1 MTILRAALAQIN
13 TTVGDLRG
21 NTAKILDYIQR
32 ARALGADLV
41 SFPELT
47 ITGYPPEDLLYKPH
61 LIKENRTCLDQVAEH
76 SEGIA
81 VVVGVVDRDEEG
93 NLFNA
98 AAVIQ
103 DRHLLGIY
111 HKFHLPNYGVFD
123 EKRYFVPGEESP
135 VFDINGVPVGVNV
148 CEDIWFESGPTN
160 VQADA
165 GARVIVNINGSPY
178 HRGKGREREEML
190 AGRAR
195 DNGVYVCYTNLVGGQ
210 DELVF
215 DGGSTVFSPSGDVL
229 ARGKQFEEDLL
240 RIDIDPDLPHPPAP
254 PLRDPLPDLEE
265 VYEALTIGTRDYVRK
280 NGFKKV
286 VIGLSGGIDS
296 TLTATVAADALGPE
310 NVTVV
315 TMPSRYSSEGSVAD
329 SDILAKNLGI
339 ELWNITIEDMFQSSL
354 DSLEP
359 FFAGTGSGIAEE
371 NLQARMRGILLMAIS
386 NKFGWLVLTTG
397 NKSEMAMGYGTLYGD
412 MAGGFAVIKD
422 VPKVLVYQLAETRN
436 ARGPGPVIPR
446 SVIDK
451 EPSAELRPDQKD
463 TDSLPPYE
471 VLDPVLEAYVEQ
483 DKSLA
488 DIMDM
493 GFDEEM
499 VKRVIKAVDRN
510 EYKRRQAAPGVKITP
525 RNFGRDRRMPI
536 VNWYRGF

>member
-1 MTILRAALAQIN
+1 MTKFRAALAQIN

-21 NTAKILDYIQR
+21 NTAKIIEYIDR
-32 ARALGADLV
+32 ARAEGADLV

-47 ITGYPPEDLLYKPH
+47 ITGYPPEDLLYKH
-61 LIKENRTCLDQVAEH
+61 NLIRDNRACLDELIEH
-76 SEGIA
+76 STGIA
-81 VVVGVVDRDEEG
+81 VVVGFVDRDEE
-93 NLFNA
+93 LFNA

-103 DRHLLGIY
+103 DRKLLGVY
-111 HKFHLPNYGVFD
+111 HKVHLPNYGVFD
-123 EKRYFVPGEESP
+123 EQRYFQSGSECP
-135 VFDINGVPVGVNV
+135 VFDINGTCVGVNV
-148 CEDIWFESGPTN
+148 CEDIWYESGPTN
-160 VQADA
+160 VQSKA
-165 GARVIVNINGSPY
+165 GARVIMNINGSPY
-178 HRGKGREREEML
+178 HRGKGRFREQML
-190 AGRAR
+190 ADRAR
-195 DNGVYVCYTNLVGGQ
+195 DNGVYVFYTNLVGGQ

-215 DGGSTVFSPSGDVL
+215 DGGSCVFSPSGDVL

-240 RIDIDPDLPHPPAP
+240 LVDINPDATHPAVDPNPEPA
-254 PLRDPLPDLEE
+254 LADLEE

-280 NGFKKV
+280 NGFEKV

-296 TLTATVAADALGPE
+296 TLTATIAADALGPE
-310 NVTVV
+310 NVVVV
-315 TMPSRYSSEGSVAD
+315 TMPSRYSSEGSIAD
-329 SDILAKNLGI
+329 SDILAKNLGVK
-339 ELWNITIEDMFQSSL
+339 LWNISIEDMFQSSL
-354 DSLEP
+354 DSLDP
-359 FFAGTGSGIAEE
+359 LFAGTGSGVAEE
-371 NLQARMRGILLMAIS
+371 NLQARMRGNLLMAIS

-422 VPKVLVYQLAETRN
+422 VPKVLVYELAETRN
-436 ARGPGPVIPR
+436 ARDPSPVIPQ

-463 TDSLPPYE
+463 TDSLPPYS

-483 DKSLA
+483 DKSPA
-488 DIMDM
+488 DIISM

>member
-1 MTILRAALAQIN
+1 MTKLRAALAQIN

-21 NTAKILDYIQR
+21 NTAKVLDYIDR
-32 ARALGADLV
+32 AQAQGADIV

-47 ITGYPPEDLLYKPH
+47 ITGYPPEDLLYKH
-61 LIKENRTCLDQVAEH
+61 NLIRENRECLDRIIEH
-76 SEGIA
+76 SAGIA
-81 VVVGVVDRDEEG
+81 VVVGFVDWDEG
-93 NLFNA
+93 LFNA

-103 DRHLLGIY
+103 DRKLLGIY
-111 HKFHLPNYGVFD
+111 HKVHLPNYGVFD
-123 EKRYFVPGEESP
+123 EKRYFQSGEECP
-135 VFDINGVPVGVNV
+135 VFDINGTSVGVNV
-148 CEDIWFESGPTN
+148 CEDIWYKSGPTN
-160 VQADA
+160 VQADY
-165 GARVIVNINGSPY
+165 GARVIMNINGSPY
-178 HRGKGREREEML
+178 HRGKGRFREEML

-215 DGGSTVFSPSGDVL
+215 DGGSCVFSPSGDVL
-229 ARGKQFEEDLL
+229 ARGRQFEEDLL
-240 RIDIDPDLPHPPAP
+240 LIDIDSESNQPDTTPID
-254 PLRDPLPDLEE
+254 DPLPDLEE
-265 VYEALTIGTRDYVRK
+265 VYQALTIGTRDYVRK
-280 NGFKKV
+280 NGFKQV

-296 TLTATVAADALGPE
+296 TLTATIAADALGPE
-310 NVTVV
+310 NVVVV
-315 TMPSRYSSEGSVAD
+315 TMPSRYSSEGSIAD
-329 SDILAKNLGI
+329 SDILAKNLGVK
-339 ELWNITIEDMFQSSL
+339 LWNISIEDMFQSSL
-354 DSLEP
+354 DSLDP
-359 FFAGTGSGIAEE
+359 HFVGTGSGITEE

-422 VPKVLVYQLAETRN
+422 VPKVLVYELAETRN
-436 ARGPGPVIPR
+436 ARGPSPVIPQ

-463 TDSLPPYE
+463 TDSLPPYS

-483 DKSLA
+483 DKSPA
-488 DIMDM
+488 DITGM

>member
-1 MTILRAALAQIN
+1 MTTLRAALAQIN
-13 TTVGDLRG
+13 TTVGDLKG
-21 NTAKILDYIQR
+21 NTAKTLDYIDR
-32 ARALGADLV
+32 ARAHSAHV
-41 SFPELT
+41 VAFPELT

-61 LIKENRTCLDQVAEH
+61 LIRENRSCLDKIVEA
-76 SEGIA
+76 SAGIA
-81 VVVGVVDRDEEG
+81 VVIGFVDSNDRGD
-93 NLFNA
+93 LFNS

-103 DRHLLGIY
+103 DRRLTGIY
-111 HKFHLPNYGVFD
+111 HKVHLPNYGVFD
-123 EKRYFVPGEESP
+123 EKRYFLPGADSP
-135 VFDINGVPVGVNV
+135 VFEINNTPVGVNV
-148 CEDIWFESGPTN
+148 CEDIWFKHGPTN
-160 VQADA
+160 LQASA
-165 GARVIVNINGSPY
+165 GARVIMNINGSPY
-178 HRGKGREREEML
+178 HRGKGCERERML
-190 AGRAR
+190 ADRAR

-215 DGGSTVFSPSGDVL
+215 DGGSTVFSPSGDVI

-240 RIDIDPDLPHPPAP
+240 VIDIDPTLPHPPAP
-254 PLRDPLPDLEE
+254 PLPDPLPDLEE

-280 NGFKKV
+280 NGFEKV

-296 TLTATVAADALGPE
+296 TLTATVAADALGPD

-339 ELWNITIEDMFQSSL
+339 DLWNITIEDMFQASL
-354 DSLEP
+354 DSLAP
-359 FFAGTGSGIAEE
+359 HFAGTESGIAEE
-371 NLQARMRGILLMAIS
+371 NLQARMRGNLLMAIS

-436 ARGPGPVIPR
+436 ARGPSPVIPR

-463 TDSLPPYE
+463 TDSLPPYDT
-471 VLDPVLEAYVEQ
+471 LDPVLEAYVEQ

-488 DIMDM
+488 EIVDM
-493 GFDEEM
+493 GFDQEM

-536 VNWYRGF
+536 VNHYRGF

>member
-1 MTILRAALAQIN
+1 MTKLRAALAQIN

-21 NTAKILDYIQR
+21 NTAKIIEYIDR
-32 ARALGADLV
+32 ARAQGADLV

-47 ITGYPPEDLLYKPH
+47 ITGYPPEDLLYKH
-61 LIKENRTCLDQVAEH
+61 NLIRDNRECLDEVIEH
-76 SEGIA
+76 SAGIA
-81 VVVGVVDRDEEG
+81 VVVGFVDWEEG
-93 NLFNA
+93 LFNA
-98 AAVIQ
+98 AAVIR
-103 DRHLLGIY
+103 DRRLLGIY
-111 HKFHLPNYGVFD
+111 HKVHLPNYGVFD
-123 EKRYFVPGEESP
+123 EKRYFQSGSECP
-135 VFDINGVPVGVNV
+135 VFDINGTCVGVNV
-148 CEDIWFESGPTN
+148 CEDIWYESGPTN
-160 VQADA
+160 VQSKA
-165 GARVIVNINGSPY
+165 GARVIMNINGSPY
-178 HRGKGREREEML
+178 HRGKGRFREQML
-190 AGRAR
+190 ADRAR
-195 DNGVYVCYTNLVGGQ
+195 DNGVYVFYTNLVGGQ

-215 DGGSTVFSPSGDVL
+215 DGGSCVFSPSGEIL

-240 RIDIDPDLPHPPAP
+240 LVDIDPDATHPTVEPTPEPA
-254 PLRDPLPDLEE
+254 LADLEE

-280 NGFKKV
+280 NGFEKV

-296 TLTATVAADALGPE
+296 TLTATIAADALGPE
-310 NVTVV
+310 NVVVV
-315 TMPSRYSSEGSVAD
+315 TMPSRYSSEGSIAD
-329 SDILAKNLGI
+329 SDILAKNLGVK
-339 ELWNITIEDMFQSSL
+339 LWNISIEDMFQSSL
-354 DSLEP
+354 DSLDP
-359 FFAGTGSGIAEE
+359 LFAGTGSGVAEE
-371 NLQARMRGILLMAIS
+371 NLQARMRGNLLMAIS

-422 VPKVLVYQLAETRN
+422 VPKVLVYALAETRN
-436 ARGPGPVIPR
+436 VRGPHPVIPQ

-463 TDSLPPYE
+463 TDSLPPYS

-483 DKSLA
+483 DKSPA
-488 DIMDM
+488 DIISM

>member
-1 MTILRAALAQIN
+1 
-13 TTVGDLRG
+13 
-21 NTAKILDYIQR
+21 
-32 ARALGADLV
+32 
-41 SFPELT
+41 
-47 ITGYPPEDLLYKPH
+47 
-61 LIKENRTCLDQVAEH
+61 
-76 SEGIA
+76 
-81 VVVGVVDRDEEG
+81 
-93 NLFNA
+93 
-98 AAVIQ
+98 
-103 DRHLLGIY
+103 
-111 HKFHLPNYGVFD
+111 
-123 EKRYFVPGEESP
+123 
-135 VFDINGVPVGVNV
+135 
-148 CEDIWFESGPTN
+148 
-160 VQADA
+160 
-165 GARVIVNINGSPY
+165 
-178 HRGKGREREEML
+178 ML
-190 AGRAR
+190 ADRAR
-195 DNGVYVCYTNLVGGQ
+195 DNGVYVCYANMVGGQ

-215 DGGSTVFSPSGDVL
+215 DGGSCVFSPSGDVL

-240 RIDIDPDLPHPPAP
+240 VIDIDPDLSRPTPP
-254 PLRDPLPDLEE
+254 PLPDPLPDLEE
-265 VYEALTIGTRDYVRK
+265 VYQALTTGTRDYVRK
-280 NGFKKV
+280 NGFNKV

-315 TMPSRYSSEGSVAD
+315 TMPSRYSSEGSVTD
-329 SDILAKNLGI
+329 SDILARNLGI

-354 DSLEP
+354 DSLAP
-359 FFAGTGSGIAEE
+359 HFAGTESGIAEE

-436 ARGPGPVIPR
+436 ARGPTPVIPR

-451 EPSAELRPDQKD
+451 PPSAELRPDQKD
-463 TDSLPPYE
+463 TDSLPPYDI
-471 VLDPVLEAYVEQ
+471 LDPVLEAYVEQ
-483 DKSLA
+483 DRSLA
-488 DIMDM
+488 EIVNM

-536 VNWYRGF
+536 VNHYRGF

>member
-1 MTILRAALAQIN
+1 MTKLRAALAQIN

-21 NTAKILDYIQR
+21 NTAKIIEYIDR
-32 ARALGADLV
+32 ARAEGADLV

-47 ITGYPPEDLLYKPH
+47 ITGYPPEDLLYKNN
-61 LIKENRTCLDQVAEH
+61 LIRDNRERLDEVIEH
-76 SEGIA
+76 SAGIA
-81 VVVGVVDRDEEG
+81 VVVGFVDRNEE
-93 NLFNA
+93 LFNA

-103 DRHLLGIY
+103 DRKLLGVY
-111 HKFHLPNYGVFD
+111 HKVHLPNYGVFD
-123 EKRYFVPGEESP
+123 EQRYFQSGSECP
-135 VFDINGVPVGVNV
+135 VFDINGTCVGVNV
-148 CEDIWFESGPTN
+148 CEDIWYESGPTN
-160 VQADA
+160 VQSKA
-165 GARVIVNINGSPY
+165 GARVIMNINGSPY
-178 HRGKGREREEML
+178 HRGKGRFREQML
-190 AGRAR
+190 ADRAR
-195 DNGVYVCYTNLVGGQ
+195 DNGVYVFYTNLVGGQ

-215 DGGSTVFSPSGDVL
+215 DGGSCVFSPSGDVL

-240 RIDIDPDLPHPPAP
+240 IVDIDPDATQPAVDPAP
-254 PLRDPLPDLEE
+254 EPALADLEE
-265 VYEALTIGTRDYVRK
+265 VYEALTIGTRDYVYK
-280 NGFKKV
+280 NGFEKV

-296 TLTATVAADALGPE
+296 TLTATIAADALGPE
-310 NVTVV
+310 NVVVV
-315 TMPSRYSSEGSVAD
+315 TMPSRYSSEGSIAD
-329 SDILAKNLGI
+329 SDMLAKNLGVK
-339 ELWNITIEDMFQSSL
+339 LWNISIEDMFQSSL
-354 DSLEP
+354 DSLDP
-359 FFAGTGSGIAEE
+359 LFAGTGSGVAEE
-371 NLQARMRGILLMAIS
+371 NLQARMRGNLLMAIS

-422 VPKVLVYQLAETRN
+422 VPKVLVYELAETRN
-436 ARGPGPVIPR
+436 ARGPSPVIPQ

-463 TDSLPPYE
+463 TDSLPPYS

-483 DKSLA
+483 DKSPA
-488 DIMDM
+488 DIIGM

>member
-1 MTILRAALAQIN
+1 MTKLRAALAQIN

-21 NTAKILDYIQR
+21 NTAKIIEYIDR
-32 ARALGADLV
+32 ARAEGADLV

-47 ITGYPPEDLLYKPH
+47 ITGYPPEDLLYKRN
-61 LIKENRTCLDQVAEH
+61 LIRDNRECLNEVIEH
-76 SEGIA
+76 SAGIA
-81 VVVGVVDRDEEG
+81 VVVGFVDRDEE
-93 NLFNA
+93 LFNA

-103 DRHLLGIY
+103 DRRLLGIY
-111 HKFHLPNYGVFD
+111 HKVHLPNYGVFD
-123 EKRYFVPGEESP
+123 EQRYFQSGSECP
-135 VFDINGVPVGVNV
+135 VFDINGTCVGVNV
-148 CEDIWFESGPTN
+148 CEDIWYESGPTN

-165 GARVIVNINGSPY
+165 GARIIMNINGSPY
-178 HRGKGREREEML
+178 NRGKGRFREQML
-190 AGRAR
+190 AARAR
-195 DNGVYVCYTNLVGGQ
+195 DNGVYVFYTNLVGGQ

-215 DGGSTVFSPSGDVL
+215 DGGSCVFSPSGDVL

-240 RIDIDPDLPHPPAP
+240 MVDIDPDATHPPVEPTPEPA
-254 PLRDPLPDLEE
+254 LADLEE

-280 NGFKKV
+280 NGFEKV

-296 TLTATVAADALGPE
+296 TLTATIAADALGPE
-310 NVTVV
+310 NVVVV
-315 TMPSRYSSEGSVAD
+315 TMPSRYSSEGSIAD
-329 SDILAKNLGI
+329 SDILAKNLGVK
-339 ELWNITIEDMFQSSL
+339 LWNISIEDMFQSSL
-354 DSLEP
+354 DSLDP
-359 FFAGTGSGIAEE
+359 LFAGTGSGVAEE
-371 NLQARMRGILLMAIS
+371 NLQARMRGNLLMAIS

-422 VPKVLVYQLAETRN
+422 VPKVLVYELAETRN
-436 ARGPGPVIPR
+436 AWGASPVIPQ

-463 TDSLPPYE
+463 TDSLPPYS

-483 DKSLA
+483 DKSPA
-488 DIMDM
+488 DIIGM

>member
-1 MTILRAALAQIN
+1 MTKLRAALAQIN

-21 NTAKILDYIQR
+21 NTAKVLDYIDR
-32 ARALGADLV
+32 ARAQGADIV

-47 ITGYPPEDLLYKPH
+47 ITGYPPEDLLYKH
-61 LIKENRTCLDQVAEH
+61 NLIRENRECLDRIIEH
-76 SEGIA
+76 SAGIA
-81 VVVGVVDRDEEG
+81 VVVGFVDWDEG
-93 NLFNA
+93 IFNA

-103 DRHLLGIY
+103 DRKLLGIY
-111 HKFHLPNYGVFD
+111 HKVHLPNYGVFD
-123 EKRYFVPGEESP
+123 EKRYFQSGEECP
-135 VFDINGVPVGVNV
+135 VFDINGTSVGVNV
-148 CEDIWFESGPTN
+148 CEDIWYESGPTN
-160 VQADA
+160 VQAES
-165 GARVIVNINGSPY
+165 GARVIMNINGSPY
-178 HRGKGREREEML
+178 HRGKGRFREEML

-195 DNGVYVCYTNLVGGQ
+195 NNGVYVCYTNLVGGQ

-215 DGGSTVFSPSGDVL
+215 DGGSCVFSPSGDVL
-229 ARGKQFEEDLL
+229 ARGRQFEEDLL
-240 RIDIDPDLPHPPAP
+240 LIDIDAESNQPDTTPIY
-254 PLRDPLPDLEE
+254 DPLPDLEE
-265 VYEALTIGTRDYVRK
+265 VYQALTIGTRDYVRK
-280 NGFKKV
+280 NGFKQV

-296 TLTATVAADALGPE
+296 TLTATIAADALGPE
-310 NVTVV
+310 NVVVV
-315 TMPSRYSSEGSVAD
+315 TMPSRYSSEGSIAD
-329 SDILAKNLGI
+329 SDILAKNLGVK
-339 ELWNITIEDMFQSSL
+339 LWNISIEDMFQSSL
-354 DSLEP
+354 DSLDP
-359 FFAGTGSGIAEE
+359 HFAGTGSGIAEE

-422 VPKVLVYQLAETRN
+422 VPKVLVYELAETRN
-436 ARGPGPVIPR
+436 ARGPRPVIPQ

-463 TDSLPPYE
+463 TDSLPPYS

-483 DKSLA
+483 DKSPA
-488 DIMDM
+488 DIIGM

>member
-1 MTILRAALAQIN
+1 MTKLRAALAQIN

-21 NTAKILDYIQR
+21 NTAKIIEYIDR
-32 ARALGADLV
+32 ARAEGADLV

-47 ITGYPPEDLLYKPH
+47 ITGYPPEDLLYKH
-61 LIKENRTCLDQVAEH
+61 NLIRDNRECLDEVIEH
-76 SEGIA
+76 SAGIA
-81 VVVGVVDRDEEG
+81 VVVGFVDRDEE
-93 NLFNA
+93 LFNA

-103 DRHLLGIY
+103 DRKLLGIY
-111 HKFHLPNYGVFD
+111 HKVHLPNYGVFD
-123 EKRYFVPGEESP
+123 EQRYFQSGSECP
-135 VFDINGVPVGVNV
+135 VFDINGTCVGVNV
-148 CEDIWFESGPTN
+148 CEDIWYESGPTN
-160 VQADA
+160 VQSKA
-165 GARVIVNINGSPY
+165 GARVILNINGSPY
-178 HRGKGREREEML
+178 HRGKGRFREQML
-190 AGRAR
+190 ADRAR
-195 DNGVYVCYTNLVGGQ
+195 DNGVYVFYTNLVGGQ

-215 DGGSTVFSPSGDVL
+215 DGGSCVFSPSGDVL

-240 RIDIDPDLPHPPAP
+240 IVDIDPDATHPPVEPTPEPA
-254 PLRDPLPDLEE
+254 LADLEE

-280 NGFKKV
+280 NGFEKV

-296 TLTATVAADALGPE
+296 TLTATIAADALGPE
-310 NVTVV
+310 NVVVV
-315 TMPSRYSSEGSVAD
+315 TMPSRYSSEGSIAD
-329 SDILAKNLGI
+329 SDILAKNLGVK
-339 ELWNITIEDMFQSSL
+339 LWNISIEDMFQSSL
-354 DSLEP
+354 DSLDP
-359 FFAGTGSGIAEE
+359 LFAGTGSGVAEE
-371 NLQARMRGILLMAIS
+371 NLQARMRGNLLMAIS

-422 VPKVLVYQLAETRN
+422 VPKVLVYELAETRN
-436 ARGPGPVIPR
+436 ARGPSPVIPQ

-463 TDSLPPYE
+463 TDSLPPYS

-483 DKSLA
+483 DKSPA
-488 DIMDM
+488 DIIGM

>member
-1 MTILRAALAQIN
+1 MTTLRAALAQIN

-21 NTAKILDYIQR
+21 NTAKVLDYIDR
-32 ARALGADLV
+32 ARAQGADIV
-41 SFPELT
+41 AFPELT
-47 ITGYPPEDLLYKPH
+47 ITGYPPEDLLFRPN
-61 LIKENRTCLDQVAEH
+61 LISENRNWLDRIVEH

-81 VVVGVVDRDEEG
+81 VVVGFVDSGEG
-93 NLFNA
+93 LYNA

-103 DRHLLGIY
+103 DRRLLGIY

-123 EKRYFVPGEESP
+123 EKRYFLPGADCP
-135 VFDINGVPVGVNV
+135 VFDINGARVGVNV
-148 CEDIWFESGPTN
+148 CEDIWVESGPTN
-160 VQADA
+160 LQADA
-165 GARVIVNINGSPY
+165 GARVIMNINGSPY
-178 HRGKGREREEML
+178 HRGKGREREQML
-190 AGRAR
+190 ADRAR
-195 DNGVYVCYTNLVGGQ
+195 DNAVYVCYTNLVGGQ

-215 DGGSTVFSPSGDVL
+215 DGGSCVFSPSGDLL
-229 ARGKQFEEDLL
+229 ARGRQFEEDLL
-240 RIDIDPDLPHPPAP
+240 LIDIDPDLPHPPAP
-254 PLRDPLPDLEE
+254 PLSDPLPDLEE
-265 VYEALTIGTRDYVRK
+265 VYQALATGARDYVHK

-296 TLTATVAADALGPE
+296 TLTATIAADALGPE
-310 NVTVV
+310 NVVVV
-315 TMPSRYSSEGSVAD
+315 TMPSRYSSEGSIAD

-354 DSLEP
+354 DSLAP
-359 FFAGTGSGIAEE
+359 HFAGTESGIAEE

-436 ARGPGPVIPR
+436 ARGPTPVIPQ

-451 EPSAELRPDQKD
+451 APSAELRPDQKD

-483 DKSLA
+483 DKSLPE
-488 DIMDM
+488 IVGM

-536 VNWYRGF
+536 VNHYRGF

>member
-1 MTILRAALAQIN
+1 MTKLRAALAQIN

-21 NTAKILDYIQR
+21 NTAKVLDYIDR
-32 ARALGADLV
+32 ARAQGADIV

-47 ITGYPPEDLLYKPH
+47 ITGYPPEDLLYKH
-61 LIKENRTCLDQVAEH
+61 NLIRENRECLDRIIEH
-76 SEGIA
+76 SAGIA
-81 VVVGVVDRDEEG
+81 VVVGFVDWDEE
-93 NLFNA
+93 LFNA

-103 DRHLLGIY
+103 DRKLLGIY
-111 HKFHLPNYGVFD
+111 HKVHLPNYGVFD
-123 EKRYFVPGEESP
+123 EKRYFQSGEECP
-135 VFDINGVPVGVNV
+135 VFDINGTSVGVNV
-148 CEDIWFESGPTN
+148 CEDIWYKSGPTN
-160 VQADA
+160 VQAKS
-165 GARVIVNINGSPY
+165 GARVIMNINGSPY
-178 HRGKGREREEML
+178 HRGKGRFREEML

-215 DGGSTVFSPSGDVL
+215 DGGSCVFSPSGDVL
-229 ARGKQFEEDLL
+229 ARGRQFEEDLL
-240 RIDIDPDLPHPPAP
+240 LIDIDSESNQPDTTPID
-254 PLRDPLPDLEE
+254 DPLPDLEE
-265 VYEALTIGTRDYVRK
+265 VYQALTIGTRDYVRK
-280 NGFKKV
+280 NGFKQV

-296 TLTATVAADALGPE
+296 TLTATIAADALGPE
-310 NVTVV
+310 NVVVV
-315 TMPSRYSSEGSVAD
+315 TMPSRYSSEGSIAD
-329 SDILAKNLGI
+329 SDILAKNLGVK
-339 ELWNITIEDMFQSSL
+339 LWNISIEDMFQSSL
-354 DSLEP
+354 DSLDP
-359 FFAGTGSGIAEE
+359 HFAGTGSGIAEE

-422 VPKVLVYQLAETRN
+422 VPKVLVYELAETRN
-436 ARGPGPVIPR
+436 ARGPRPVIPQ

-463 TDSLPPYE
+463 TDSLPPYS

-483 DKSLA
+483 DKSPA
-488 DIMDM
+488 EIMEM

-510 EYKRRQAAPGVKITP
+510 EYKRRQAAPGGKITP

>member
-1 MTILRAALAQIN
+1 MTKLRAAIAQIN

-21 NTAKILDYIQR
+21 NTAKIIEYIDR
-32 ARALGADLV
+32 ARAEGADLV

-47 ITGYPPEDLLYKPH
+47 ITGYPPEDLLYKH
-61 LIKENRTCLDQVAEH
+61 NLIRDNRECLDQVIEH
-76 SEGIA
+76 SAGIA
-81 VVVGVVDRDEEG
+81 VVVGFVDWDEE
-93 NLFNA
+93 LFNA

-103 DRHLLGIY
+103 DRRLLGVY
-111 HKFHLPNYGVFD
+111 HKIHLPNYGVFD
-123 EKRYFVPGEESP
+123 EKRYFQSGSECP
-135 VFDINGVPVGVNV
+135 VFDINGTCVGVNV
-148 CEDIWFESGPTN
+148 CEDIWYESGPTN
-160 VQADA
+160 VQSKA
-165 GARVIVNINGSPY
+165 GARVIMNINGSPY
-178 HRGKGREREEML
+178 HRGKGRFREQML

-215 DGGSTVFSPSGDVL
+215 DGGSCVFSPSGDIL
-229 ARGKQFEEDLL
+229 ARGKQFEEHLL
-240 RIDIDPDLPHPPAP
+240 LVDIDPDATHPAVDPTPEPA
-254 PLRDPLPDLEE
+254 LPDLEE

-280 NGFKKV
+280 NGFEKV

-296 TLTATVAADALGPE
+296 TLTATIAADALGPE
-310 NVTVV
+310 NVVVV
-315 TMPSRYSSEGSVAD
+315 TMPSRYSSEGSIAD
-329 SDILAKNLGI
+329 SDILAKNLGVK
-339 ELWNITIEDMFQSSL
+339 LWNISIEDMFQSSL
-354 DSLEP
+354 DSLDP
-359 FFAGTGSGIAEE
+359 LFAGTGSGVAEE
-371 NLQARMRGILLMAIS
+371 NLQARMRGNLLMAIS

-422 VPKVLVYQLAETRN
+422 VPKVLVYELAETRN
-436 ARGPGPVIPR
+436 ARGASPVIPQ

-463 TDSLPPYE
+463 TDSLPPYS

-483 DKSLA
+483 DKSPA
-488 DIMDM
+488 EIIGM
-493 GFDEEM
+493 GFEEEM

>member
-1 MTILRAALAQIN
+1 MTKLRAALAQIN

-21 NTAKILDYIQR
+21 NTAKIIEYIDR
-32 ARALGADLV
+32 ARAEGADLV

-47 ITGYPPEDLLYKPH
+47 ITGYPPEDLLYKH
-61 LIKENRTCLDQVAEH
+61 NLIRDNRECLDEVIEH
-76 SEGIA
+76 SAGIA
-81 VVVGVVDRDEEG
+81 VVVGFVDRDEE
-93 NLFNA
+93 LFNA

-103 DRHLLGIY
+103 DRKLLGVY
-111 HKFHLPNYGVFD
+111 HKVHLPNYGVFD
-123 EKRYFVPGEESP
+123 EQRYFQSGSECP
-135 VFDINGVPVGVNV
+135 VFDINGTCVGVNV
-148 CEDIWFESGPTN
+148 CEDIWYESGPTN
-160 VQADA
+160 VQSKA
-165 GARVIVNINGSPY
+165 GARVIMNINGSPY
-178 HRGKGREREEML
+178 HRGKGRFREQML
-190 AGRAR
+190 ADRAR
-195 DNGVYVCYTNLVGGQ
+195 DNGVYVFYTNLVGGQ

-215 DGGSTVFSPSGDVL
+215 DGGSCVFSPSGDVL

-240 RIDIDPDLPHPPAP
+240 IVDIDPDATRPAVDPAP
-254 PLRDPLPDLEE
+254 EPALADLEE

-280 NGFKKV
+280 NGFEKV

-296 TLTATVAADALGPE
+296 TLTATIAADALGPE
-310 NVTVV
+310 NVVVV
-315 TMPSRYSSEGSVAD
+315 TMPSRYSSEGSIAD
-329 SDILAKNLGI
+329 SDILAKNLGVK
-339 ELWNITIEDMFQSSL
+339 LWNISIEDMFQSSL
-354 DSLEP
+354 DSLDP
-359 FFAGTGSGIAEE
+359 LFAGTGSGVAEE
-371 NLQARMRGILLMAIS
+371 NLQARMRGNLLMAIS

-422 VPKVLVYQLAETRN
+422 VPKVLVYELAETRN
-436 ARGPGPVIPR
+436 ARGPSPVIPQ

-463 TDSLPPYE
+463 TDSLPPYS
-471 VLDPVLEAYVEQ
+471 VLDPVLEAYVER
-483 DKSLA
+483 DKSPA
-488 DIMDM
+488 DIIGM

>member
-1 MTILRAALAQIN
+1 MTKLRAALAQIN

-21 NTAKILDYIQR
+21 NTAKALDYIDR
-32 ARALGADLV
+32 ARTLGADLV

-47 ITGYPPEDLLYKPH
+47 ITGYPPEDLLYKH
-61 LIKENRTCLDQVAEH
+61 NLIRENREGLDRVIEH
-76 SEGIA
+76 SAGIA
-81 VVVGVVDRDEEG
+81 VVVGFVDSDEG
-93 NLFNA
+93 LYNA
-98 AAVIQ
+98 AAIIQ
-103 DRHLLGIY
+103 DRRLLGIY
-111 HKFHLPNYGVFD
+111 HKVHLPNYGVFD
-123 EKRYFVPGEESP
+123 EKRYFQPGTDYP
-135 VFDINGVPVGVNV
+135 VFDIDGTRVGVNV
-148 CEDIWFESGPTN
+148 CEDIWYESGPTTE
-160 VQADA
+160 QSKA

-178 HRGKGREREEML
+178 HRGKGRFRESML

-215 DGGSTVFSPSGDVL
+215 DGGSSVFSPSGGLL

-240 RIDIDPDLPHPPAP
+240 VVDIDPDATQPTTG
-254 PLRDPLPDLEE
+254 PLEPSLPDLEE
-265 VYEALTIGTRDYVRK
+265 VYEALTTGTRDYVRK

-296 TLTATVAADALGPE
+296 TLTATIAADALGAE
-310 NVTVV
+310 NVVVV

-329 SDILAKNLGI
+329 SDILAKNLGV
-339 ELWNITIEDMFQSSL
+339 ELWKISIEDMFQSSL
-354 DSLEP
+354 DSLAP

-422 VPKVLVYQLAETRN
+422 VPKILVYELAEMRN
-436 ARGPGPVIPR
+436 ARGPRPVIPQ

-451 EPSAELRPDQKD
+451 EPSAELRPDQRD
-463 TDSLPPYE
+463 TDSLPPYSE
-471 VLDPVLEAYVEQ
+471 LDPALEAYVEQ
-483 DKSLA
+483 DKSLSE
-488 DIMDM
+488 IVEM

-499 VKRVIKAVDRN
+499 VRRVLKAVDRN

-536 VNWYRGF
+536 VNWYRGW

>member
-1 MTILRAALAQIN
+1 MTKLRAALAQIN

-21 NTAKILDYIQR
+21 NTAKVLDYIDR
-32 ARALGADLV
+32 ARAQGADIV

-47 ITGYPPEDLLYKPH
+47 ITGYPPEDLLYKH
-61 LIKENRTCLDQVAEH
+61 NLIRENRECLDRIIEH
-76 SEGIA
+76 SAGIA
-81 VVVGVVDRDEEG
+81 VVVGFVDRDEE
-93 NLFNA
+93 LFNA

-103 DRHLLGIY
+103 DRKLLGIY
-111 HKFHLPNYGVFD
+111 HKVHLPNYGVFD
-123 EKRYFVPGEESP
+123 EKRYFQSGEECP
-135 VFDINGVPVGVNV
+135 VFDINGTSVGVNV
-148 CEDIWFESGPTN
+148 CEDIWYESGPTN
-160 VQADA
+160 VQADS
-165 GARVIVNINGSPY
+165 GARVIMNINGSPY
-178 HRGKGREREEML
+178 HRGKGRFREEML

-215 DGGSTVFSPSGDVL
+215 DGGSCVFSPSGDVL
-229 ARGKQFEEDLL
+229 ARGRQFEEDLL
-240 RIDIDPDLPHPPAP
+240 LIDIDAESSQPDTTPID
-254 PLRDPLPDLEE
+254 DPLPDLEE
-265 VYEALTIGTRDYVRK
+265 VYQALTIGTRDYVRK
-280 NGFKKV
+280 NGFKQV

-296 TLTATVAADALGPE
+296 TLTATIAADALGPE
-310 NVTVV
+310 NVVVV
-315 TMPSRYSSEGSVAD
+315 TMPSRYSSEGSIAD
-329 SDILAKNLGI
+329 SDILAKNLGVK
-339 ELWNITIEDMFQSSL
+339 LWNISIEDMFQSSL
-354 DSLEP
+354 DSLDP
-359 FFAGTGSGIAEE
+359 HFAGTGSGIAEE

-422 VPKVLVYQLAETRN
+422 VPKVLVYELAETRN
-436 ARGPGPVIPR
+436 ARGPSPVIPQ

-463 TDSLPPYE
+463 TDSLPPYS

-483 DKSLA
+483 DKSPA
-488 DIMDM
+488 EIIEM

>member
-1 MTILRAALAQIN
+1 MTKLRAALAQIN

-21 NTAKILDYIQR
+21 NTAKIIEYIDR
-32 ARALGADLV
+32 ARAEGADLV

-47 ITGYPPEDLLYKPH
+47 ITGYPPEDLLYKH
-61 LIKENRTCLDQVAEH
+61 NLIRDNRECLDEVIEH
-76 SEGIA
+76 SAGIA
-81 VVVGVVDRDEEG
+81 VVVGFVDWDKE
-93 NLFNA
+93 LFNA

-103 DRHLLGIY
+103 DRKLLGVY
-111 HKFHLPNYGVFD
+111 HKVHLPNYGVFD
-123 EKRYFVPGEESP
+123 EQRYFQSGSECP
-135 VFDINGVPVGVNV
+135 VFDINGTCVGVNV
-148 CEDIWFESGPTN
+148 CEDIWYESGPTN
-160 VQADA
+160 VQADG
-165 GARVIVNINGSPY
+165 GARVIMNINGSPY
-178 HRGKGREREEML
+178 HRGKGRFREQML
-190 AGRAR
+190 ADRAR
-195 DNGVYVCYTNLVGGQ
+195 DNGVYVFYTNLVGGQ

-215 DGGSTVFSPSGDVL
+215 DGGSCVFSPSGDVL

-240 RIDIDPDLPHPPAP
+240 IVDIDPDATQPAVDPAP
-254 PLRDPLPDLEE
+254 EPALADLEE

-280 NGFKKV
+280 NGFEKV

-296 TLTATVAADALGPE
+296 TLTATIAADALGPE
-310 NVTVV
+310 NVVVV
-315 TMPSRYSSEGSVAD
+315 TMPSRYSSEGSIAD
-329 SDILAKNLGI
+329 SDILAKNLGVK
-339 ELWNITIEDMFQSSL
+339 LWNISIEDMFQSSL
-354 DSLEP
+354 DSLDP
-359 FFAGTGSGIAEE
+359 LFAGTGSGVAEE
-371 NLQARMRGILLMAIS
+371 NLQARMRGNLLMAIS

-422 VPKVLVYQLAETRN
+422 VPKVLVYELAETRN
-436 ARGPGPVIPR
+436 ARGPSPVIPQ

-463 TDSLPPYE
+463 TDSLPPYS

-483 DKSLA
+483 DKSPA
-488 DIMDM
+488 DIISM

>member
-1 MTILRAALAQIN
+1 MTKLRAALAQIN

-21 NTAKILDYIQR
+21 NTAKVLDYIDR
-32 ARALGADLV
+32 ARAQGADIV

-47 ITGYPPEDLLYKPH
+47 ITGYPPEDLLYKH
-61 LIKENRTCLDQVAEH
+61 NLIRENRECLDRIIEH
-76 SEGIA
+76 SAGIA
-81 VVVGVVDRDEEG
+81 VVVGFVDWDEG
-93 NLFNA
+93 LFNA
-98 AAVIQ
+98 AAVMQ
-103 DRHLLGIY
+103 DRKLLGVY
-111 HKFHLPNYGVFD
+111 HKVHLPNYGVFD
-123 EKRYFVPGEESP
+123 EKRYFQSGEECP
-135 VFDINGVPVGVNV
+135 VFDINGTSVGVNV
-148 CEDIWFESGPTN
+148 CEDIWYESGPTN
-160 VQADA
+160 VQAES
-165 GARVIVNINGSPY
+165 GARVIMNINGSPY
-178 HRGKGREREEML
+178 HRGKGRFREEML

-215 DGGSTVFSPSGDVL
+215 DGGSCVFSPSGDVL
-229 ARGKQFEEDLL
+229 ARGRQFEEDLL
-240 RIDIDPDLPHPPAP
+240 LIDIDSDSNQPDTTPVDA
-254 PLRDPLPDLEE
+254 PLPDLEE
-265 VYEALTIGTRDYVRK
+265 VYQALTIGTRDYVRK
-280 NGFKKV
+280 NGFKQV

-296 TLTATVAADALGPE
+296 TLTATIAADALGPE
-310 NVTVV
+310 NVVVV
-315 TMPSRYSSEGSVAD
+315 TMPSRYSSEGSIAD
-329 SDILAKNLGI
+329 SDILAKNLGVK
-339 ELWNITIEDMFQSSL
+339 LWNISIEDMFQSSL
-354 DSLEP
+354 DSLAP
-359 FFAGTGSGIAEE
+359 YFAGTESGIAEE

-422 VPKVLVYQLAETRN
+422 VPKVLVYELAETRN
-436 ARGPGPVIPR
+436 ARGPRPVIPQ

-463 TDSLPPYE
+463 TDSLPPYS

-483 DKSLA
+483 DKSPA
-488 DIMDM
+488 EIMEM

>member
-21 NTAKILDYIQR
+21 NTAKTLDYIDR
-32 ARALGADLV
+32 ARAQGAHV
-41 SFPELT
+41 VAFPELT
-47 ITGYPPEDLLYKPH
+47 ITGYPPEDLLYKQH
-61 LIKENRTCLDQVAEH
+61 LIRENRTCLDEIVER
-76 SEGIA
+76 STGITAIIGFVDSNAQGDLFNSAA
-81 VVVGVVDRDEEG
+81 VV
-93 NLFNA
+93 
-98 AAVIQ
+98 Q
-103 DRHLLGIY
+103 DQRLLGIY
-111 HKFHLPNYGVFD
+111 HKVHLPNYGVFD
-123 EKRYFVPGEESP
+123 EKRYFLPGDECP
-135 VFDINGVPVGVNV
+135 VFNINGTPVGVNV

-160 VQADA
+160 LQASA
-165 GARVIVNINGSPY
+165 GARVIININGSPY
-178 HRGKGREREEML
+178 HRGKGWEREQML
-190 AGRAR
+190 ADRAR
-195 DNGVYVCYTNLVGGQ
+195 DNGVYVCYANMVGGQ

-215 DGGSTVFSPSGDVL
+215 DGGSCVLSPSGDLL
-229 ARGKQFEEDLL
+229 ARGNQFEEDLL
-240 RIDIDPDLPHPPAP
+240 LIDIDPTLPHPPAP
-254 PLRDPLPDLEE
+254 PLSDPLPDLEE

-280 NGFKKV
+280 NGFTKV

-310 NVTVV
+310 NVVV
-315 TMPSRYSSEGSVAD
+315 VNMPSRYSSEGSVAD
-329 SDILAKNLGI
+329 SDILARNLGI
-339 ELWNITIEDMFQSSL
+339 ELWNIAIEDMFQSSL
-354 DSLEP
+354 DSLAP
-359 FFAGTGSGIAEE
+359 HFAGTESGVAEE

-422 VPKVLVYQLAETRN
+422 VPKVLVYQLAQTRN
-436 ARGPGPVIPR
+436 ARGPTPVIPQ

-463 TDSLPPYE
+463 TDSLPPYD

-488 DIMDM
+488 EIVDM

-499 VKRVIKAVDRN
+499 VKRVIKTVDRN

-536 VNWYRGF
+536 VNHYRGF

>member
-1 MTILRAALAQIN
+1 MTKLRAALAQIN

-21 NTAKILDYIQR
+21 NTAKVLDYIDR
-32 ARALGADLV
+32 ARAQGADIV

-47 ITGYPPEDLLYKPH
+47 ITGYPPEDLLYKHH
-61 LIKENRTCLDQVAEH
+61 LIRENRECLDRIIEH
-76 SEGIA
+76 SAGIA
-81 VVVGVVDRDEEG
+81 VVVGFVDWDEG
-93 NLFNA
+93 LFNA

-103 DRHLLGIY
+103 DRKLLGIY
-111 HKFHLPNYGVFD
+111 HKVHLPNYGVFD
-123 EKRYFVPGEESP
+123 EKRYFQSGEECP
-135 VFDINGVPVGVNV
+135 VFDINGTSVGVNV
-148 CEDIWFESGPTN
+148 CEDIWYESGPTN
-160 VQADA
+160 VQADS
-165 GARVIVNINGSPY
+165 GARVIMNINGSPY
-178 HRGKGREREEML
+178 HRGKGRFREEML

-215 DGGSTVFSPSGDVL
+215 DGESCVFSPSGDVL
-229 ARGKQFEEDLL
+229 ARGRQFEEDLL
-240 RIDIDPDLPHPPAP
+240 LIDIDAESNQPDTTPVD
-254 PLRDPLPDLEE
+254 DPLPDLEE
-265 VYEALTIGTRDYVRK
+265 VYQALTIGTRDYVRK
-280 NGFKKV
+280 NGFKQV

-296 TLTATVAADALGPE
+296 TLTATIAADALGPE
-310 NVTVV
+310 NVVVV
-315 TMPSRYSSEGSVAD
+315 TMPSRYSSEGSIAD
-329 SDILAKNLGI
+329 SDILAKNLGVK
-339 ELWNITIEDMFQSSL
+339 LWNISIEDMFQSSL
-354 DSLEP
+354 NSLDP
-359 FFAGTGSGIAEE
+359 HFAGTGSGIAEE

-422 VPKVLVYQLAETRN
+422 VPKVLVYELAETRN
-436 ARGPGPVIPR
+436 ARGPSPVIPQ
-446 SVIDK
+446 SVINK

-463 TDSLPPYE
+463 TDSLPPYS

-483 DKSLA
+483 DKSPS
-488 DIMDM
+488 DIIGM

>member
-1 MTILRAALAQIN
+1 MTKLRAALAQIN

-21 NTAKILDYIQR
+21 NTAKIIEYINR
-32 ARALGADLV
+32 ARAEGADLV

-47 ITGYPPEDLLYKPH
+47 ITGYPPEDLLYKH
-61 LIKENRTCLDQVAEH
+61 NLIRDNRECLDEVIEH
-76 SEGIA
+76 SAGIA
-81 VVVGVVDRDEEG
+81 VVAGFVDRDEE
-93 NLFNA
+93 LFNA

-103 DRHLLGIY
+103 DRKLLGIY
-111 HKFHLPNYGVFD
+111 HKVHLPNYGVFD
-123 EKRYFVPGEESP
+123 EQRYFQSGSECP
-135 VFDINGVPVGVNV
+135 VFDINGTCVGVNV

-160 VQADA
+160 VQSKA
-165 GARVIVNINGSPY
+165 GARVIMNINGSPY
-178 HRGKGREREEML
+178 HRGKGRFREQML
-190 AGRAR
+190 ADRAR
-195 DNGVYVCYTNLVGGQ
+195 DNGVYVFYTNLVGGQ

-215 DGGSTVFSPSGDVL
+215 DGGSCVFSPSGDVL

-240 RIDIDPDLPHPPAP
+240 IVDIDPDATQPAV
-254 PLRDPLPDLEE
+254 DPALEPALADLEE

-280 NGFKKV
+280 NGFEKV

-296 TLTATVAADALGPE
+296 TLTATIAADALGPE
-310 NVTVV
+310 NVVVV
-315 TMPSRYSSEGSVAD
+315 TMPSRYSSEGSIAD
-329 SDILAKNLGI
+329 SDILAKNLGVK
-339 ELWNITIEDMFQSSL
+339 LWNISIEDMFQSSL
-354 DSLEP
+354 DSLDP
-359 FFAGTGSGIAEE
+359 LFAGTGSGVAEE
-371 NLQARMRGILLMAIS
+371 NLQARMRGNLLMAIS

-422 VPKVLVYQLAETRN
+422 VPKVLVYELAETRN
-436 ARGPGPVIPR
+436 ARGPSPVIPQ

-463 TDSLPPYE
+463 TDSLPPYS

-483 DKSLA
+483 DKSPA
-488 DIMDM
+488 DIISM

>member
-1 MTILRAALAQIN
+1 MTKLRAALAQIN

-21 NTAKILDYIQR
+21 NTAKIIEYIDR
-32 ARALGADLV
+32 ARAEGADLV

-47 ITGYPPEDLLYKPH
+47 ITGYPPEDLLYKNN
-61 LIKENRTCLDQVAEH
+61 LIRDNRERLDEVIEH
-76 SEGIA
+76 SAGIA
-81 VVVGVVDRDEEG
+81 VVVGFVDRGEE
-93 NLFNA
+93 LFNA

-103 DRHLLGIY
+103 DRKLLGIY
-111 HKFHLPNYGVFD
+111 HKVHLPNYGVFD
-123 EKRYFVPGEESP
+123 EQRYFQSGSECP
-135 VFDINGVPVGVNV
+135 VFDISGTCVGVNV
-148 CEDIWFESGPTN
+148 CEDIWYESGPTN

-165 GARVIVNINGSPY
+165 GARVIMNINGSPY
-178 HRGKGREREEML
+178 HRGKGRFREQML
-190 AGRAR
+190 ADRAR
-195 DNGVYVCYTNLVGGQ
+195 DNGVYVFYTNLVGGQ

-215 DGGSTVFSPSGDVL
+215 DGGSCVFSPSGDVL

-240 RIDIDPDLPHPPAP
+240 MVDIDPDATHPVVEPTPEPA
-254 PLRDPLPDLEE
+254 LADLEE

-280 NGFKKV
+280 NGFEKV

-296 TLTATVAADALGPE
+296 TLTATIAADALGPE
-310 NVTVV
+310 NVVVV
-315 TMPSRYSSEGSVAD
+315 TMPSRYSSEGSIAD
-329 SDILAKNLGI
+329 SDILAKNLGVK
-339 ELWNITIEDMFQSSL
+339 LWNISIEDMFQSSL
-354 DSLEP
+354 DSLDP
-359 FFAGTGSGIAEE
+359 LFAGTGSGVAEE
-371 NLQARMRGILLMAIS
+371 NLQARMRGNLLMAIS

-422 VPKVLVYQLAETRN
+422 VPKVLVYELAETRN
-436 ARGPGPVIPR
+436 ARGPSPVIPQ

-463 TDSLPPYE
+463 TDSLPPYS

-483 DKSLA
+483 DKSPA
-488 DIMDM
+488 DIIGM